1 MTEDFFT
8 EDIGYEPV
16 LSFTNEED
24 EILPKVK
31 LLLKNGSPDLINE
44 LDAIRQWIVK
54 FALTEKDT
62 YPIFEGTG
70 FGCRLRKLFGEKQI
84 GYGYEEAEL
93 ERDFREGL
101 PLCPAISQVTGFKI
115 SKEGKD
121 LNINVEVEL
130 FNGELVDVSLDK
142 VYEIGGYDVISR

>member
-16 LSFTNEED
+16 LKFTNED
-24 EILPKVK
+24 NKILPKVE
-31 LLLKNGSPDLINE
+31 LLLKNGSPDLIKE
-44 LDAIRQWIVK
+44 LDAIRQWILK

-62 YPIFEGTG
+62 YEIYEGTG
-70 FGCRLRKLFGEKQI
+70 FGCRIRKLFGEKQI

-101 PLCPAISQVTGFKI
+101 PLCPAISQVTNFEI
-115 SKEGKD
+115 SKEGKT

-130 FNGELVDVSLDK
+130 FNGELVEVSLDK
-142 VYEIGGYDVISR
+142 IYEIGGYDVIHR